1 MLTKPAV
8 PPEVIASWPTPDY
21 VNPPTRGPG
30 LEVVS
35 IFFSLLGLAVV
46 AARIYSRLLI
56 TRAPGWD
63 DFLIVVGLAFSIAA
77 SIMVIIGNKSYF
89 SGRHIWDVPP
99 STFTSQRLNV
109 WISEWLVVLAGT
121 SIRISVLLFYRRL
134 SVKFPRGFLIATW
147 VGIVYMVLYVL
158 AFTLTL
164 LLICQPTDSY
174 WNSFTPNWAA
184 THKFHCADQSVSIPS
199 AVGLSVLGDFYTT
212 SLPLLLIFRLKL
224 PLKQKL
230 ALYSLFA
237 LGYLACICGVIK
249 LLLLNKLLNESFDF
263 TWLLWEMWIWS
274 VLELYLAIFA
284 ASAPALK
291 PFLQR
296 FWIML
301 VNSITR
307 MSKRLRGDEGML
319 AYKFRLGSHSSSSM
333 TGAAEADVE
342 SIGVAHAGGER
353 GMLGRGFWRDP
364 GHRVTHH
371 FDKRPSQGGQTASV
385 QVAEQNRASAAHRMR
400 SNAENWSIATA
411 SEKPLPL
418 PPISKPRPFAPSQA
432 SQQTIHIGLQV
443 DEEPRA
449 SFQYEEASSRPD
461 PVLKPTW
468 VKIR

>member
-1 MLTKPAV
+1 L
-8 PPEVIASWPTPDY
+8 
-21 VNPPTRGPG
+21 
-30 LEVVS
+30 
-35 IFFSLLGLAVV
+35 FSLLGLAVV

-63 DFLIVVGLAFSIAA
+63 DFLIVVGLVFSIAA
-77 SIMVIIGNKSYF
+77 SIMVIIGNKLYF

-99 STFTSQRLNV
+99 STFTPHRLNV

-121 SIRISVLLFYRRL
+121 AIKISVLLFYRRL
-134 SVKFPRGFLIATW
+134 SVKFPKGFLIATW

-174 WNSFTPNWAA
+174 WNSFTPSWAA

-237 LGYLACICGVIK
+237 LGFLACIFGTIK
-249 LLLLNKLLNESFDF
+249 LVLLNKLLNDTFDF

-274 VLELYLAIFA
+274 IMELYVAIFA

-291 PFLQR
+291 PLLQR
-296 FWIML
+296 FWIMS

-307 MSKRLRGDEGML
+307 MSRRRRGDEGMGV
-319 AYKFRLGSHSSSSM
+319 YKFRLGSHSSSSM
-333 TGAAEADVE
+333 TSAAEADVE
-342 SIGVAHAGGER
+342 SIGEAHAGDEKGVR
-353 GMLGRGFWRDP
+353 GRGFGKDL
-364 GHRVTHH
+364 GHRVIHH
-371 FDKRPSQGGQTASV
+371 FDKRPSPGGQTALV
-385 QVAEQNRASAAHRMR
+385 QVAEQNPASPAHQAGP
-400 SNAENWSIATA
+400 NAENRSIATIL
-411 SEKPLPL
+411 EKPLPL
-418 PPISKPRPFAPSQA
+418 LPTSKAFVPSQA
-432 SQQTIHIGLQV
+432 SQQTIYVGLKV
-443 DEEPRA
+443 DE
-449 SFQYEEASSRPD
+449 
-461 PVLKPTW
+461 KPTAPFM
-468 VKIR
+468 